1 MVVDDLLV
9 GLDGV
14 SEVLLL
20 VGANVAAVVAV
31 LRLVVA
37 VHVQLGAATRALEA
51 CPARDVFSDMI
62 LQKFNIHLF
71 IT

>member
-14 SEVLLL
+14 CEVLLL

-37 VHVQLGAATRALEA
+37 VHVQLRAAPRALEA
-51 CPARDVFSDMI
+51 SPAI
-62 LQKFNIHLF
+62 
-71 IT
+71 